1 MTEQQQQTAPR
12 TTAAYLG
19 PQGTFSNEAASR
31 HFPPE
36 FELVPCDTIEGIF
49 EATESGSTRFG
60 IVPVENSAQG
70 CVSVTMDRCVKTS
83 LVICG
88 ETAMPIHNALMSKA
102 TDLHAV
108 QRIYSHPQPL
118 LQCRAWLLA
127 HLPGVT
133 QEALSSTAESAIRA
147 ADDPTTAAIG
157 SAMLANVYHL
167 NVLVEDIHDREHNVT
182 RFWVLGH
189 QDAEPTGRDKTSLW
203 FITPHKPG
211 ALYRVLKVF
220 ADTAVNIM
228 RIESRPYPGKAWEY
242 VFFLDLEGHRQD
254 PHLLKA
260 FSLLPTCVEAYRVL
274 GSYPAGT
281 PTPTRP

>member
-1 MTEQQQQTAPR
+1 MNKNNTTDTR

-19 PQGTFSNEAASR
+19 PQGTFSNEAAK
-31 HFPPE
+31 HCFPPE
-36 FELVPCDTIEGIF
+36 VELIPCETIEGIF
-49 EATESGSTRFG
+49 EATESGAAHYG

-83 LVICG
+83 LTICG
-88 ETAMPIHNALMSKA
+88 ETAMPIRNALMSKA
-102 TDLHAV
+102 SDMSHIK
-108 QRIYSHPQPL
+108 RIYSHPQPL

-127 HLPGVT
+127 NLSGVT

-147 ADDPTTAAIG
+147 ADDPTAAAIG
-157 SAMLANVYHL
+157 SAMLAELYRL

-189 QDAEPTGRDKTSLW
+189 QDSEPTESDKTSLW

-220 ADTAVNIM
+220 ADTSVNIM

-242 VFFLDLEGHRQD
+242 VFFLDLEGHRQNAN
-254 PHLLKA
+254 LQKA
-260 FSLLPTCVEAYRVL
+260 FSLLPASVEAYRVL
-274 GSYPAGT
+274 GSYPAFHSE
-281 PTPTRP
+281 